1 MKVKILEVGP
11 RDGLQNEVQS
21 LTFRIKW
28 HLIKKLSQTGLKH
41 IEVGAFVHPLWVPQ
55 MEMSKEI
62 VTECLKWKK
71 NNNSKIQ
78 YSALVPNKFG
88 MERAL
93 ETKIKE
99 VSIFAASSESFS
111 EKNINCSIKESF
123 NRFKSVLKMAKKN
136 KIKVRGYLSTAF
148 GCPYEGKVSE
158 KKVLNLIEKFFQLG
172 VYEVSVSD
180 TIGVANPKQV
190 ELLTKKINTHFDIK
204 KIAMHFH
211 DTRGMALSNV
221 YASLNTGVTIFD
233 SSIGGLGGC
242 PYAKGASGN
251 LATEDLVNMLDSMK
265 IQTGIDLPKLLKV
278 EKWLEKEMGRKLP
291 SKMSKITN

>member
-1 MKVKILEVGP
+1 
-11 RDGLQNEVQS
+11 
-21 LTFRIKW
+21 
-28 HLIKKLSQTGLKH
+28 
-41 IEVGAFVHPLWVPQ
+41 
-55 MEMSKEI
+55 
-62 VTECLKWKK
+62 
-71 NNNSKIQ
+71 
-78 YSALVPNKFG
+78 
-88 MERAL
+88 
-93 ETKIKE
+93 
-99 VSIFAASSESFS
+99 
-111 EKNINCSIKESF
+111 
-123 NRFKSVLKMAKKN
+123 MAKKN
-136 KIKVRGYLSTAF
+136 KIKVRVYLSTAF